1 MTQFVILSML
11 LVASGSGG
19 HLLPSSSQF
28 TFTFTFTYKVNLR
41 DMKYNLNLM
50 QNLENIAVLRLGF
63 ALQLRITIWKEHPQP
78 SHSTTWNRQN
88 GSCSIWND
96 KSLNMRDFLLNITT
110 HKRASEPRP
119 SHQATSQHSSGY
131 FPHIQAECISTFN
144 AGIMLLQK
152 N

>member
-78 SHSTTWNRQN
+78 SPQPQYNLKQTKWVVFH
-88 GSCSIWND
+88 
-96 KSLNMRDFLLNITT
+96 L
-110 HKRASEPRP
+110 E
-119 SHQATSQHSSGY
+119 
-131 FPHIQAECISTFN
+131 
-144 AGIMLLQK
+144 
-152 N
+152 

>member
-19 HLLPSSSQF
+19 HLLPSSSQ
-28 TFTFTFTYKVNLR
+28 FTFTYKVNLR

-78 SHSTTWNRQN
+78 ATVQLET
-88 GSCSIWND
+88 D
-96 KSLNMRDFLLNITT
+96 KMGRVPFGMT
-110 HKRASEPRP
+110 KV
-119 SHQATSQHSSGY
+119 
-131 FPHIQAECISTFN
+131 
-144 AGIMLLQK
+144 
-152 N
+152 

>member
-1 MTQFVILSML
+1 MSSKLMTQFVM
-11 LVASGSGG
+11 VVHVGG
-19 HLLPSSSQF
+19 DQWQWPPLPSSSQ
-28 TFTFTFTYKVNLR
+28 FTFTFTYKVNLR
-41 DMKYNLNLM
+41 DMKCNLNLM
-50 QNLENIAVLRLGF
+50 QNLENIAFLRLGF

-110 HKRASEPRP
+110 HKRASEPP
-119 SHQATSQHSSGY
+119 ASTQPTSSGY
-131 FPHIQAECISTFN
+131 FPHIQTECISTFN